1 MGFIYRTDEDEI
13 VQAVGTALPRPPRGP
28 RQCRAHSLDDFNLVG
43 SVYKPPP
50 GPSRPPDLWRTVL
63 SFFFPLGHFRPFG
76 FLGFRPGFPSPGLLY
91 GLVWRDL
98 LYDFPIFLLVT
109 PIFTCFLGGVLRAV
123 FGVFFVLFIFSR
135 VRTALPIYGFD
146 FSIASYSFLLMW

>member
-1 MGFIYRTDEDEI
+1 M
-13 VQAVGTALPRPPRGP
+13 VQPVGTALPRSPRGP
-28 RQCRAHSLDDFNLVG
+28 WQCRANSLDDFNLVG

-63 SFFFPLGHFRPFG
+63 SFFSSRPFPA
-76 FLGFRPGFPSPGLLY
+76 LRVSRVSSRVSEPGS
-91 GLVWRDL
+91 LVWSRL
-98 LYDFPIFLLVT
+98 ARFFVGLPIFQLVT
-109 PIFTCFLGGVLRAV
+109 PIFPCFFGGVLRAV
-123 FGVFFVLFIFSR
+123 FRSFLRFFIFSR